1 MSINEKVIANIILNA
16 ISGVLNVKAGYHRN
30 RKIPAAFKV

>member
-1 MSINEKVIANIILNA
+1 MSINERVIVNIILNA
-16 ISGVLNVKAGYHRN
+16 ISGVLNVKANYQRN